1 MLQISCPVP
10 LQISGFKN
18 QNFKNE
24 NYHFLVHF
32 NRPSIGTPKWIAKI
46 RKKGPDRHC
55 LEVMKIKNLPW
66 GARWF
71 IDRVTNLLSR
81 AIANFLHRYVTLFYL
96 LGGDAFLKSYLA
108 ALLKYVVAYLK
119 LGYFTYTQW
128 NFIFIFLASE
138 GPVHIICFSNWNSSM
153 IHNGVKYSQ
162 TWL

>member
-1 MLQISCPVP
+1 MSQKIHPSGVIWVP
-10 LQISGFKN
+10 SSHLMWADHKKKWQQFRPFINLF
-18 QNFKNE
+18 NFC
-24 NYHFLVHF
+24 
-32 NRPSIGTPKWIAKI
+32 
-46 RKKGPDRHC
+46 RKKN
-55 LEVMKIKNLPW
+55 NLPW
-66 GARWF
+66 GARRF

>member
-1 MLQISCPVP
+1 MGPKFPPHVGRSQK
-10 LQISGFKN
+10 KN
-18 QNFKNE
+18 RQQFRPFINLFNFCREK
-24 NYHFLVHF
+24 
-32 NRPSIGTPKWIAKI
+32 KI
-46 RKKGPDRHC
+46 
-55 LEVMKIKNLPW
+55 PW
-66 GARWF
+66 GARGF

-138 GPVHIICFSNWNSSM
+138 GPVHMICFSNWNSSM